1 MRTETQQSL
10 DNLFSARWNLP
21 TAADNCGLGYDEMR
35 IMFNHYCKTN
45 PLLIMRTQRKEN
57 YYYVFWTV
65 AMIAFIVPQVFTAY
79 AYMNIKAL
87 LENLLR

>member
-1 MRTETQQSL
+1 MRT
-10 DNLFSARWNLP
+10 
-21 TAADNCGLGYDEMR
+21 
-35 IMFNHYCKTN
+35 K
-45 PLLIMRTQRKEN
+45 RKEN

-87 LENLLR
+87 LEEPIKVEYTE